1 VSFCNTT
8 TLFTLVYIRELNWSA
23 EEKRLLS
30 EFSSKSHESFGKE
43 IFLVGVS
50 AFGIFK
56 MIISKASLS

>member
-8 TLFTLVYIRELNWSA
+8 TLISLVDIREFNWSA

-30 EFSSKSHESFGKE
+30 EFLQNLTRVLVDKE

-50 AFGIFK
+50 AFRIFK
-56 MIISKASLS
+56 MIIPKAS